1 MLLDA
6 GFGGRGLGVV
16 YRDGAAV
23 HDDAVPGDDGRLD
36 PRFVGG
42 LRLGFEVEKGQEQVA
57 FAGAGHFGLR
67 SVTCEAATEQRMPT
81 YFTFSGI
88 LASVRSQGRTIQNRY
103 VEDVWLISKS
113 TRARTSRSV

>member
-1 MLLDA
+1 
-6 GFGGRGLGVV
+6 
-16 YRDGAAV
+16 
-23 HDDAVPGDDGRLD
+23 
-36 PRFVGG
+36 
-42 LRLGFEVEKGQEQVA
+42 
-57 FAGAGHFGLR
+57 LR